1 MDYSTPGLPVH
12 HQLLELAQTHVHH
25 VSDAIQ
31 PSHPLPSPSPAFNL
45 SQYQGLFQ
53 WVSSSRQ
60 VAEVWGFSFIISPS
74 VCIHNLLQGYQS
86 YWIRLTHTT
95 SFHLSH
101 LSEDHVCK
109 CSHILWCLGDLGFS
123 ARIWRTSLTPHTP
136 SEACPD
142 HPVWSAACLL
152 ASELGISSSCSPH
165 LAPPPPTSSRVYQH
179 FYSVCS
185 LGFFIFWKIIQD
197 PKRFCAYRW
206 NLPIFTTV
214 NIGTEI
220 FETSCWWIHLEI
232 RKINPLHC

>member
-1 MDYSTPGLPVH
+1 MSIKSVM
-12 HQLLELAQTHVHH
+12 
-25 VSDAIQ
+25 
-31 PSHPLPSPSPAFNL
+31 PSSHLILCHPLLLPSIFPSIRVFSSESFLRIRWPKYGASVSL
-45 SQYQGLFQ
+45 SVLLC
-53 WVSSSRQ
+53 V
-60 VAEVWGFSFIISPS
+60 FIIFSKDTSHIGLGP
-74 VCIHNLLQGYQS
+74 
-86 YWIRLTHTT
+86 THTT
-95 SFHLSH
+95 SFHLNH

-123 ARIWRTSLTPHTP
+123 ACIWRTSLTPHTP

-165 LAPPPPTSSRVYQH
+165 LAPPLPTSSRVYQH

-197 PKRFCAYRW
+197 PKCFCAYRW

-220 FETSCWWIHLEI
+220 FETSCWWIHLKI